1 MDIALVSTPFVRVP
15 PEGYGGTELV
25 VSVLAQGLAAR
36 GHRVTLWAT
45 GDSVAPGRVRA
56 LYPHAV
62 WPPDPWREL
71 AHACAALRAIERE
84 GPFDVVH
91 AHTPAAAALVDVCS
105 VPMAVTIHHA
115 PEPALGDVY
124 RAADTRSYTPVALT
138 HAHARALGPDLW
150 EGDPVVVGH
159 GLPPARFPLGPG
171 GPRVGF
177 LGRWCPEKGPH
188 AAILAA
194 REAGV
199 GLRLAGRAHEV
210 DAAWWAREGEPL
222 LAAGGVDVVGE
233 VHQHEK
239 AGFLGGL
246 AALLFPIG
254 WEEPFG
260 LVMIEAM
267 LCGTPVV
274 ALDRG
279 SVPEVID
286 EGVTGFIVSDL
297 DAMAR
302 RARILADGG
311 FDRAR
316 CRAHAVRRHAAG
328 TMVGAYEDLYRRLV
342 RARAVRRVPAEAT

>member
-45 GDSVAPGRVRA
+45 GDSVAPARVRA

-71 AHACAALRAIERE
+71 AHTCTAMRALARE
-84 GPFDVVH
+84 GTYDVVH
-91 AHTPAAAALVDVCS
+91 AHTPAAAALVDVGTAPL
-105 VPMAVTIHHA
+105 VVTIHHA
-115 PEPALGDVY
+115 PEPALGELY
-124 RAADTRSYTPVALT
+124 RAANPRLYTPVALT
-138 HAHARALGPDLW
+138 HAHARALGADLW

-159 GLPPARFPLGPG
+159 GLPPARFPLGSG
-171 GPRVGF
+171 GPDVGF

-188 AAILAA
+188 AAILVA

-199 GLRLAGRAHEV
+199 RLRLGGRAHEV
-210 DAAWWAREGEPL
+210 DAAWWAETSGPL
-222 LAAGGVDVVGE
+222 LAGGGVDVVGE
-233 VHQHEK
+233 VLPPGK
-239 AGFLGGL
+239 AAFLGGL

-286 EGVTGFIVSDL
+286 EGVTGFIVPDL
-297 DAMAR
+297 DAMVAR
-302 RARILADGG
+302 
-311 FDRAR
+311 
-316 CRAHAVRRHAAG
+316 
-328 TMVGAYEDLYRRLV
+328 V
-342 RARAVRRVPAEAT
+342 RATRR